1 MLKEGRTR
9 MRYGLNIAKHR
20 KSSEEQA
27 LAAHLAVLPCPLFPC
42 PCSPQDKACLRPKTK
57 LRH

>member
-1 MLKEGRTR
+1 MLNEGRTR
-9 MRYGLNIAKHR
+9 MSPMGVNNAKYR

-42 PCSPQDKACLRPKTK
+42 LI
-57 LRH
+57 